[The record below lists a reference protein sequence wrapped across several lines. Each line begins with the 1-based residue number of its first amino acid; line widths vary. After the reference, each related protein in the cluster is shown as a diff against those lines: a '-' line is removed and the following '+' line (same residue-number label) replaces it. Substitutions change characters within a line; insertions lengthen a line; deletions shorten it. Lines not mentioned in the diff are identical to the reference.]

1 MKAKLYF
8 IAIFLFAGIYM
19 NVKSQNVFPTSDA
32 IWNIQI
38 NGKEYYFGLS
48 GDTIINDMLY
58 NKLYLLNDTTLNIDS
73 EDEYV
78 GAFRQEGGKVW
89 YRPSNFSL
97 CYNIGREGETLL
109 YDFSKNIGDT
119 IWHNLIYQEYE
130 YYMEENITASKVYD
144 IIDSGDG
151 RIVKTKQYINQGYD
165 GTIDLVPMMGQY
177 DSWKEGIGSLNSG
190 LFWFLY
196 EPPMDGGWS
205 FKLIC
210 FKQGNEVKYIDNPI
224 CNSCFCWSTAG
235 ISEKNDIQ
243 LEVIYENNRIWIKGE
258 NLVFPCEL
266 KLFSSIGQLVLERK
280 LQSDMEEIPIN
291 LLKGIWLYQI
301 QRNREIVKT
310 GKLMIK

>member
-1 MKAKLYF
+1 
-8 IAIFLFAGIYM
+8 M
-19 NVKSQNVFPTSDA
+19 NVKPQNVFPTSDA

-119 IWHNLIYQEYE
+119 IWHNLIYEEYA
-130 YYMEENITASKVYD
+130 YYIDENITASKVYD

-151 RIVKTKQYINQGYD
+151 RIVKTEQYSCGSYPEIIGW
-165 GTIDLVPMMGQY
+165 GKK

-196 EPPMDGGWS
+196 EPPMDGGWF

-210 FKQGNEVKYIDNPI
+210 FKQGNEVKYIDNPV
-224 CNSCFCWSTAG
+224 CNSCFCWSSTE
-235 ISEKNDIQ
+235 ILEKENIP
-243 LEVIYENNRIWIKGE
+243 LKVVYENNSIQVKGE
-258 NLVFPCEL
+258 SSVFPCEL
-266 KLFSSIGQLVLERK
+266 KLFSLIGQLILEKK
-280 LQSDMEEIPIN
+280 LQSDKDEISIN
-291 LLKGIWLYQI
+291 QLKGIWLYQI
-301 QRNREIVKT
+301 QKNSEIVKT
-310 GKLMIK
+310 GKLIIK